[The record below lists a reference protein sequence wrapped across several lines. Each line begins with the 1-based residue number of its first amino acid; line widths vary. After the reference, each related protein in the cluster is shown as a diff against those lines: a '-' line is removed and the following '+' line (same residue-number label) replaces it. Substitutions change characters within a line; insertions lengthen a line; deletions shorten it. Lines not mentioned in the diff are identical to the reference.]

1 MVEGRGGA
9 TEAAEMQEEEE
20 EEGEGGGRGWG
31 EEEEEEAGARGKS
44 DGKRIGFKGGVAA
57 FVNECCSASEVV
69 EGADDALATA
79 ALPFVLEEVEGG
91 RWQRQQ
97 TLHVS

>member
-9 TEAAEMQEEEE
+9 TEAAEMQEE
-20 EEGEGGGRGWG
+20 

-57 FVNECCSASEVV
+57 FVNECCSASED
-69 EGADDALATA
+69 ADDALATA

-97 TLHVS
+97 TLHVA